1 MSLVLY
7 TWTTP
12 NGRKISIM
20 LEDLGLPYEVRA
32 VDIGRDEQFA
42 PAFLKIS
49 PNNKIPAL
57 VDDASEGGSLAVF
70 ESGAI
75 LTYLPEKT
83 GRFLAPSGAARYA
96 AMEWLHWSIGG
107 LGPMVGQLNF
117 FALRSPGKAPLATD
131 RFTREADRLLGVMDR
146 RLGESAYLGGSDYSI
161 ADMAAYTWTFF
172 ASTSLDH
179 VLADSLASK
188 PAIYRW
194 LQGRGRSSRGPSRH
208 AGSAGRR
215 RDPARDDRFAEA
227 SYRAC
232 RRGVR
237 RASRPRAGG
246 TLSADLLDR
255 RSARVAA
262 RRATSTSRD
271 LSTTALKVAQAR
283 AVASSSTWQV
293 TKDRPYAEGSDAA
306 SARTTRP
313 GRAAERRLH

>member
-20 LEDLGLPYEVRA
+20 LEELGLPYEVRA
-32 VDIGRDEQFA
+32 IDISRDEQFA

-57 VDDASEGGSLAVF
+57 VDDAPEGGSLAVF

-75 LTYLPEKT
+75 LTYLAEKT

-131 RFTREADRLLGVMDR
+131 RFTREADRLLGVMER
-146 RLGESAYLGGSDYSI
+146 RLSESAYLGGSDYSI

-172 ASTSLDH
+172 ASTRLDH

-194 LQGRGRSSRGPSRH
+194 LESVGDRPAVRRGMQVPQVDDVTPLETIASLKRRIALAEEECNALRGPGQEELYLQTCSTL
-208 AGSAGRR
+208 
-215 RDPARDDRFAEA
+215 EA
-227 SYRAC
+227 LE
-232 RRGVR
+232 
-237 RASRPRAGG
+237 PR
-246 TLSADLLDR
+246 LEERLR
-255 RSARVAA
+255 
-262 RRATSTSRD
+262 
-271 LSTTALKVAQAR
+271 QA
-283 AVASSSTWQV
+283 V
-293 TKDRPYAEGSDAA
+293 T
-306 SARTTRP
+306 
-313 GRAAERRLH
+313 